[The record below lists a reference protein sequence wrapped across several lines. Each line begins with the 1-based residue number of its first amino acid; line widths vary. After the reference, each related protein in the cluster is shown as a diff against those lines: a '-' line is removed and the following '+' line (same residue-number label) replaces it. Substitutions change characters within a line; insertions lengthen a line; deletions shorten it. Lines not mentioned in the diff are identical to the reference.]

1 MTSLEAPRPVFVHPP
16 ISNSEGSHSRS
27 NRSESVA
34 SHRHPRRDSTL
45 SRKRRKLDRNGS
57 SYTETARGSDSA
69 EEEEGNVDED
79 GDSDDDEQDKWLM
92 LGSTSLKAVL
102 EAVCKAR

>member
-1 MTSLEAPRPVFVHPP
+1 M
-16 ISNSEGSHSRS
+16 
-27 NRSESVA
+27 A
-34 SHRHPRRDSTL
+34 SHRNNRRDSTI

-69 EEEEGNVDED
+69 EERAEGVDNNDED
-79 GDSDDDEQDKWLM
+79 VDSDDDEQDKWLL